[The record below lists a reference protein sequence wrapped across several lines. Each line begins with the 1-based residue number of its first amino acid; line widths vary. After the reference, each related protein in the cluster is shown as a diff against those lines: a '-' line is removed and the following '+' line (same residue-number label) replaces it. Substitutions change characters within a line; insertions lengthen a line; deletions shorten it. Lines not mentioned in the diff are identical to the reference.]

1 MFQKNKTFSVIIL
14 GAIVFLGLVYFNY
27 LKAQRDIQDTKPS
40 PLSIS
45 LVSFPE
51 KIKAGSTG
59 TFIWTVDASSD
70 LSTTFTTIYW
80 GEESSPSA
88 LTKLDSPEAVGYPNS
103 QLDYASGSFRLPDT
117 FDVNI
122 LFSKPGNIWFR
133 AYAKV
138 KGEHLWSEEKL
149 LGVEK

>member
-1 MFQKNKTFSVIIL
+1 MKSISHFLIL
-14 GAIVFLGLVYFNY
+14 GLFVFISLIGFNY
-27 LKAQRDIQDTKPS
+27 YRAQKAIEATRPA
-40 PLSIS
+40 PLSVT

-51 KIKAGSTG
+51 KITAGNAG
-59 TFIWTVDASSD
+59 TFIWTVDASPD
-70 LSTTFTTIYW
+70 LSTSFTTIYW

-103 QLDYASGSFRLPDT
+103 QPDYANGSFRLPDT

-138 KGEHLWSEEKL
+138 KGEHLWSDEMS